1 VSTTE
6 RLDRV
11 MAYVDGELDA
21 AARAAF
27 EAEMNADPGL
37 AAEVAA
43 HRGLAGRLARTYGS
57 VAHEPV
63 PLRLTLAAQAANEPK
78 PLRQPWIPWAAMAA
92 CLAVG
97 VIGGRMTLSPP
108 EPSVGRELSTRTE
121 LARTLDRGLAAD
133 AGEIRIGLTFR
144 DQSGR
149 YCRTFQSTPDR
160 LAGLACR
167 GDAGWRLM
175 TASAWTPAPEPAYRT
190 AASETPPAVLAAV
203 DQAIRGETFDAA
215 QEKAARDANWRQQ
228 P

>member
-1 VSTTE
+1 V
-6 RLDRV
+6 LD
-11 MAYVDGELDA
+11 
-21 AARAAF
+21 
-27 EAEMNADPGL
+27 EA
-37 AAEVAA
+37 
-43 HRGLAGRLARTYGS
+43 
-57 VAHEPV
+57 V

-78 PLRQPWIPWAAMAA
+78 PLRQPWLPWVAMAA

-108 EPSVGRELSTRTE
+108 RPVVGAELSTRTE

-144 DQSGR
+144 DRTGR
-149 YCRTFQSTPDR
+149 YCRTFQSGPDQ

-167 GDAGWRLM
+167 GDAAWRLL
-175 TASAWTPAPEPAYRT
+175 TATAWAPGSSPTYRT

-203 DQAIRGETFDAA
+203 DQTIRGETFDAS
-215 QEKAARDANWRQQ
+215 QERAARDAGWRAE